1 MKNTDLVLY
10 IKYFYEKKKK
20 NLAFVL
26 KNTDKIFMKN
36 TDLVLEV
43 EKNEIFVI
51 DFLVDLKS

>member
-1 MKNTDLVLY
+1 M
-10 IKYFYEKKKK
+10 KKKK
-20 NLAFVL
+20 IYLAFVL

-51 DFLVDLKS
+51 DFLVDLKP

>member
-1 MKNTDLVLY
+1 M
-10 IKYFYEKKKK
+10 KKKK

-26 KNTDKIFMKN
+26 KNADKIFMKN

>member
-10 IKYFYEKKKK
+10 IKYFYEKKK

-26 KNTDKIFMKN
+26 KNADKIFMKN

>member
-1 MKNTDLVLY
+1 M
-10 IKYFYEKKKK
+10 KKKK

-26 KNTDKIFMKN
+26 KN

>member
-26 KNTDKIFMKN
+26 KNTD
-36 TDLVLEV
+36 LVLEV